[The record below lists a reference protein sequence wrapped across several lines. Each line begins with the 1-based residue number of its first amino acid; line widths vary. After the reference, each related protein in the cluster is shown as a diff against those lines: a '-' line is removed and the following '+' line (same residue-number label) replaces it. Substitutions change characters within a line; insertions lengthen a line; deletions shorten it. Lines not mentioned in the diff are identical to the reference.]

1 MTKQKA
7 LRQAY
12 TFIGQECDRIKSK
25 MDEALR
31 EMGEMVE
38 ENDEVGFMET
48 KGDLLECLNGT
59 GLLTTMACP
68 YCLFNGSMCNI
79 CSYGKAKGKCLDV
92 DSVFYNLC
100 VAKNDVEVWIKKYAT
115 NCPEI
120 VEAKTKVKRVL
131 KLGNIVV
138 EGNQVSFQIVEQSHR
153 GEEFGLDGTG
163 RFEATNG
170 WFLASEEN
178 PEVMSFSLCCRGK
191 STGDDNDVLTTDLK
205 TFARIVDA
213 VKEYNENKGE
223 E

>member
-38 ENDEVGFMET
+38 ENNEVGFMAT
-48 KGDLLECLNGT
+48 KGDLLECLNT
-59 GLLTTMACP
+59 TTLLVVHACP
-68 YCLFNGSMCNI
+68 YCLFNGNMCNI
-79 CSYGKAKGKCLDV
+79 CSYGKAKGECGKG
-92 DSVFYNLC
+92 DSVFNNLC
-100 VAKNDVEVWIKKYAT
+100 VAKDDIKTLIIEYAN

-138 EGNQVSFQIVEQSHR
+138 DGDQVSFQIVEQSHR
-153 GEEFGLDGTG
+153 ESFG
-163 RFEATNG
+163 FFIATNDIEIHTSEYPMIYDFRRMYCWG
-170 WFLASEEN
+170 WDES
-178 PEVMSFSLCCRGK
+178 R
-191 STGDDNDVLTTDLK
+191 DNDILTTDLK
-205 TFARIVDA
+205 TFTRIVDA